1 MPLLIWIIIGCIC
14 VLLIAIVLMVRLSTS
29 STPVR
34 LVSRE
39 GLTMIE
45 ITSVGVVEGQLIVK
59 GRLMG
64 AMPATILIRPEEAW
78 QGLGLMG
85 ARVIL
90 ALPGFL
96 LAGWWLL
103 VNALR
108 SEQVLPSNMS
118 ICPQS

>member
-34 LVSRE
+34 LASRE

-90 ALPGFL
+90 AMPGFL
-96 LAGWWLL
+96 LAGWWLC
-103 VNALR
+103 LR
-108 SEQVLPSNMS
+108 RNLRASNKVQTNS
-118 ICPQS
+118 

>member
-14 VLLIAIVLMVRLSTS
+14 VLLIAIVFMVRLSTS

-45 ITSVGVVEGQLIVK
+45 ITSVGVVKGQLIVK

-90 ALPGFL
+90 AMPGFL
-96 LAGWWLL
+96 LAGCWLCL
-103 VNALR
+103 KRNLR
-108 SEQVLPSNMS
+108 ASNKVQINS
-118 ICPQS
+118 

>member
-1 MPLLIWIIIGCIC
+1 MPLLVWVIIGCIC
-14 VLLIAIVLMVRLSTS
+14 ALLIAIVLMVRLSTS

-45 ITSVGVVEGQLIVK
+45 IRSVGVVKGQLIVK

-90 ALPGFL
+90 AMPGFL
-96 LAGWWLL
+96 LVGWWLCL
-103 VNALR
+103 KRNLR
-108 SEQVLPSNMS
+108 ASNKVRINS
-118 ICPQS
+118 

>member
-14 VLLIAIVLMVRLSTS
+14 MLLIAIVFMVHLSIS

-34 LVSRE
+34 LISRE

-45 ITSVGVVEGQLIVK
+45 ITSVGVAAGQIIIK

-78 QGLGLMG
+78 QGLGLMR

-90 ALPGFL
+90 AMPGFL
-96 LAGWWLL
+96 LAGWWLCL
-103 VNALR
+103 KRNLR
-108 SEQVLPSNMS
+108 ASNKVQTNS
-118 ICPQS
+118 